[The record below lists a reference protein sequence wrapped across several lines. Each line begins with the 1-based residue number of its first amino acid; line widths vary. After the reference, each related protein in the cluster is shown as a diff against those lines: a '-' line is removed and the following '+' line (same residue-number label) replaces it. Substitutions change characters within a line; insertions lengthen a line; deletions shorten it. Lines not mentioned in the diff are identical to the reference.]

1 MTTAAFSRH
10 RSKLHHHP
18 AAHVLN
24 GTPLWLPLN
33 FGKSQ
38 KFSDRFCKVPSFTA
52 DFVRNVGEEVV
63 AFAGW
68 IKPTKEETFGRQDF
82 VKRVKELVAVLWP
95 TACVKVFGS
104 SETGLVLPTSDVDF
118 MIDGWDGLC
127 SESAGGSFHL
137 EDLSDAL
144 KQNGM
149 ENILV
154 LPHAKVPLVK
164 FMDSQTKLC
173 ADVSFGVPNASES
186 VVLTQTFLKRFPQ
199 ALPLIVVLKTLLRQN
214 QLNLV
219 HRGGLSS
226 YAVTLLV
233 VSYLKL
239 RENEIAQ
246 KRNLARGRGTSSA
259 KANGLS
265 LHAEAVAIVEQIEDG
280 DVEAGPD
287 PLDPYNVGRCLIGFL
302 HYFSTTNLH
311 NIVIAPAR
319 ECPIFRVSSMARSA
333 AVLQDPL
340 DIKNDILRGS
350 FNLHRVQELWWF
362 SLHALSSYVPGLIP
376 SILSTFI
383 NPRDFS
389 FVSRFSVAVD
399 PTAEPDERGN

>member
-52 DFVRNVGEEVV
+52 DFVR
-63 AFAGW
+63 
-68 IKPTKEETFGRQDF
+68 
-82 VKRVKELVAVLWP
+82 
-95 TACVKVFGS
+95 
-104 SETGLVLPTSDVDF
+104 
-118 MIDGWDGLC
+118 
-127 SESAGGSFHL
+127 
-137 EDLSDAL
+137 
-144 KQNGM
+144 
-149 ENILV
+149 
-154 LPHAKVPLVK
+154 
-164 FMDSQTKLC
+164 
-173 ADVSFGVPNASES
+173 
-186 VVLTQTFLKRFPQ
+186 
-199 ALPLIVVLKTLLRQN
+199 
-214 QLNLV
+214 
-219 HRGGLSS
+219 
-226 YAVTLLV
+226 
-233 VSYLKL
+233 
-239 RENEIAQ
+239 
-246 KRNLARGRGTSSA
+246 
-259 KANGLS
+259 NGLS

-383 NPRDFS
+383 NPRGFS